1 MFRQFVWQLSVACVV
16 LAANVS
22 SRVHAQCVQY
32 DDPAEMFRLADVVF
46 AGTVRTTV
54 PTGAHGFHIVMHQ
67 ARFDVERVWK
77 GQVHKVETVGTVEAF
92 EPGKRYLVF
101 ATVADRLE
109 VGPGQRRLT
118 TSLECGWAEP
128 EGAPGGR
135 MQRWLTERV
144 IKPTAPG
151 ND

>member
-1 MFRQFVWQLSVACVV
+1 MIRRAVWKLSVAFVV
-16 LAANVS
+16 LAANLS
-22 SRVHAQCVQY
+22 SSVHAQCVQY

-54 PTGAHGFHIVMHQ
+54 PTGARGFHIVMHQ
-67 ARFDVERVWK
+67 AQFDVERVWK
-77 GQVHKVETVGTVEAF
+77 GQVRKVEAVGTVEAF

-101 ATVADRLE
+101 ATVADPLQ
-109 VGPGQRRLT
+109 VGRDQRGLT

-135 MQRWLTERV
+135 MQRWLTERA